1 MTKPSSSKKRQ
12 QSFDDEDGS
21 EPSRSLSQSSSG
33 IAKRPRNSTKSQS
46 DQKLDLILQK
56 LASIENQNSEIVTKV
71 KHIELRVESTENSIK
86 LVRADCDLLTDSVL
100 KLQADLTS
108 NTHCAIPQVSA
119 IESSISSLL
128 SESSTHR
135 NEHELLYAEVNKL
148 NLLIAGIAESPQEN
162 DSFAAHEVQRLI
174 TDITG
179 RKITVDVAHR
189 VGKYMPNKVRMIK
202 VRFLSMLER
211 NCVYFH
217 RKNLN
222 HPCYINEDLSPQT
235 RNDHSILR
243 RKKNDILR
251 VCKDA
256 AIKIDWKRKSLQYE
270 TTSYEVINGILIQKT
285 PQQQTLDGSFLD
297 NPEFSRT
304 SLPPTRVSRHP

>member
-12 QSFDDEDGS
+12 QSFDDEVGS
-21 EPSRSLSQSSSG
+21 KPSTSLSQSSSG
-33 IAKRPRNSTKSQS
+33 IAKRPRNSS
-46 DQKLDLILQK
+46 DRKLDLILQK

-71 KHIELRVESTENSIK
+71 KCIELRVESAENSIK
-86 LVRADCDLLTDSVL
+86 SVRADCGLLTDSVI

-108 NTHCAIPQVSA
+108 NTHCAIPQVST
-119 IESSISSLL
+119 IESSISSLS
-128 SESSTHR
+128 SEFSTNR

-148 NLLIAGIAESPQEN
+148 NILIAGIAESPQEN

-189 VGKYMPNKVRMIK
+189 VGKYMPHKVRMIK
-202 VRFLSMLER
+202 VRFLSMLET

-222 HPCYINEDLSPQT
+222 HPCYINEDLSPRT
-235 RNDHSILR
+235 RNDHSLLR
-243 RKKNDILR
+243 RKKNVILR

-256 AIKIDWKRKSLQYE
+256 AIKIDWKRKSLQYG
-270 TTSYEVINGILIQKT
+270 TTSYEVNNGILIQKT
-285 PQQQTLDGSFLD
+285 PQQQMLNGGFLD
-297 NPEFSRT
+297 NPEMART
-304 SLPPTRVSRHP
+304 FLPPTHVSTHP